1 MSYTVKLK
9 DQTGTEVTYS
19 AIEQVTIPLASGS
32 GNATFTAQYNVSK
45 VSVANVEYDGGGY
58 AANGADYLCR
68 ISTGSSGKSLADSI
82 TVKVSGNEL
91 TKSEGYEYTKLSS
104 SEAFVKIIGSY
115 ITGNIEIRA
124 VTS

>member
-19 AIEQVTIPLASGS
+19 AIEQVTIPLASGG
-32 GNATFTAQYNVSK
+32 GNAIFTAQYNVSK
-45 VSVANVEYDGGGY
+45 IAATNIEYDGGAY
-58 AANGADYLCR
+58 ASHDVDYLCR

-91 TKSEGYEYTKLSS
+91 AKGEGYEYTKLSS
-104 SEAFVKIIGSY
+104 SEAFVKIVGSY